1 VAINEIENRAMAI
14 MGQFGAAYPDV
25 KASLK
30 ERGGVYV
37 VTLDYSFSNLDAE
50 KQRTG
55 REGLDTLM
63 YALRGIGLPVH
74 LELGY
79 V

>member
-1 VAINEIENRAMAI
+1 MTLEEKAIRVMQ
-14 MGQFGAAYPDV
+14 QFEAQYPWIKADLKQRGAT
-25 KASLK
+25 
-30 ERGGVYV
+30 YV

-50 KQRTG
+50 QQALG
-55 REGLDTLM
+55 RDALNTLM
-63 YALRGIGLPVH
+63 TALRGIGLPVH